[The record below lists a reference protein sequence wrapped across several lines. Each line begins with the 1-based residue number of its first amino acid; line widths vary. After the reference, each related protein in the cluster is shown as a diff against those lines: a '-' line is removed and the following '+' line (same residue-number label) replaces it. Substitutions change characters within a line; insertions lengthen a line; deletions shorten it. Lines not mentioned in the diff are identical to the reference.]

1 MRIFKFGGAS
11 VKDAEGIRNVYN
23 VLQTVG
29 FEDVLLVISAMGKT
43 TNALEVVIKNYFDKS
58 PELQSSIQEVKKY
71 HNQILLDLF
80 EDDKNLVFKEVNTL
94 FVELDHFISQNKSP
108 NYNFVYDQ
116 IVSFGEL
123 ISTTIISNYM
133 GHMGIKT
140 QWNDV
145 RNLIKTDTN
154 YRDANVDWETT
165 QKLIS
170 KNVKKKILTVT
181 QGFLGSDENNFTTT
195 LGREGS
201 DYTAAIF
208 AYCLNAESVTI
219 WKDVPGVMNADP
231 RYFENA
237 RLLNQISYRE
247 AIELAFYGATV
258 IHPKTLQPLQK
269 KEIPL
274 FVKSFINPTLP
285 GTSVS
290 KGADL
295 EPHLPCFILK
305 KNQLLL
311 SLSSIDFSFIMEENI
326 SEIFALL
333 HQYKMKVSL
342 IQNSAISFSVC
353 IDDKFG
359 NFTALK
365 SILSKKFKISYNENV
380 SLYTIRHFDEKA
392 SQIVEK
398 NKVVLLKQVSRE
410 TMQIITKEEKHAIAI
425 HEAGHATVSWMLQHA
440 APLVK
445 VTIVPRG
452 QSLGAAWYLPEER
465 QIVRTEQM
473 LDEMCATMGGRAA
486 EKVVFNKISTGA
498 LSDLEK
504 VTKQARAMVTVYGL
518 NDKIGNITYYDSSGQ
533 SDYNFSKPYS
543 DDTAKIIDTEISGL
557 IEEQYQRAITI
568 LTENRIKLEALAGI
582 LIEKEVIFKDDLETI
597 FGKRPFD
604 IVEEEPKTIS
614 EIIAETD
621 SEIATE

>member
-11 VKDAEGIRNVYN
+11 VKDAEGIRNVHN

-29 FEDVLLVISAMGKT
+29 FEDVLLVVSAMGKT

-80 EDDKNLVFKEVNTL
+80 EDDKNAVFKDVNSL
-94 FVELDHFISQNKSP
+94 FTELDHFVSQNKSP

-123 ISTTIISNYM
+123 ISTTIISHYM
-133 GHMGIKT
+133 GFSGIKT
-140 QWNDV
+140 QWIDV
-145 RNLIKTDTN
+145 RTLIKTDAN
-154 YRDANVDWETT
+154 YRDANVNWDTT

-170 KNVKKKILTVT
+170 KNVKKKILNVT

-237 RLLNQISYRE
+237 KLLNQISYRE

-295 EPHLPCFILK
+295 DPKLPCFILK

-326 SEIFALL
+326 SEIFSLL
-333 HQYKMKVSL
+333 HDYKMKVSL

-359 NFTALK
+359 NFNTLK
-365 SILSKKFKISYNENV
+365 SILSKKFKISHNENV
-380 SLYTIRHFDEKA
+380 SLFTIRHFDEKA
-392 SQIVEK
+392 AQIVEK

-410 TMQIITKEEKHAIAI
+410 TMQIITKEE
-425 HEAGHATVSWMLQHA
+425 
-440 APLVK
+440 
-445 VTIVPRG
+445 
-452 QSLGAAWYLPEER
+452 
-465 QIVRTEQM
+465 
-473 LDEMCATMGGRAA
+473 
-486 EKVVFNKISTGA
+486 N
-498 LSDLEK
+498 
-504 VTKQARAMVTVYGL
+504 
-518 NDKIGNITYYDSSGQ
+518 
-533 SDYNFSKPYS
+533 
-543 DDTAKIIDTEISGL
+543 
-557 IEEQYQRAITI
+557 
-568 LTENRIKLEALAGI
+568 
-582 LIEKEVIFKDDLETI
+582 
-597 FGKRPFD
+597 
-604 IVEEEPKTIS
+604 
-614 EIIAETD
+614 
-621 SEIATE
+621 